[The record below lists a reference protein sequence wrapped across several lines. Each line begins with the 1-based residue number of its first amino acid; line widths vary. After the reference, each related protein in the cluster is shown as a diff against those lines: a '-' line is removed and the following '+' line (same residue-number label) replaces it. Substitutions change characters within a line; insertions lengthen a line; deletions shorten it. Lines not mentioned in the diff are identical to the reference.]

1 MSLAPATR
9 RRLAFLAGFAVYF
22 GLLWAGWNTVF
33 VYPLKIFVVL
43 LHEIS
48 HGAVAVATGGTI
60 HRIVLDPY
68 QGGACYCPGGDAFL
82 TLSAGYLGSV
92 AWGAALLEA
101 GRAERIRSR
110 WLVALLGGLVGA
122 LTLLYVRSGFGIV
135 FGLAFA
141 AALVGAARTLPVLWN
156 RRILLVLGLTSCL
169 YAILDIKSDILD
181 RPHLTSDARMLSE
194 LTGVPTLFW
203 GGLWITLAVGV
214 SAWLF
219 RRAWEDA

>member
-1 MSLAPATR
+1 MSLRPATR
-9 RRLAFLAGFAVYF
+9 RRLVFLAGFAFYF
-22 GLLWAGWNTVF
+22 GLLWIGWNTVF

-43 LHEIS
+43 LHEVS
-48 HGAVAVATGGTI
+48 HGAMALATGGTI
-60 HRIVLDPY
+60 QRIVLDPY

-101 GRAERIRSR
+101 GRARRVRSR
-110 WLVALLGGLVGA
+110 GLVGLLGGLVGV
-122 LTLLYVRSGFGIV
+122 LTLLYVRSLFGVV

-141 AALVGAARTLPVLWN
+141 AVLVGAARLLPVLWN

-181 RPHLTSDARMLSE
+181 RPHLVSDARMLAE
-194 LTGVPTLFW
+194 LTGVPTVFW
-203 GGLWITLAVGV
+203 GVLWISLAVGV